1 MAARS
6 LLEEETNK
14 TNRKKAKSV
23 SEMPQQKKSTS
34 SRRTAKSNGRSTN
47 NVSKPKTTT
56 AVKSAGAASKVTENQ
71 NKKKTYSVPQIQTPT
86 LNQNY
91 SPKKNTVDFY
101 DSQIYSQMFT
111 DVPESEGLTGVK
123 KDQMNYIVN
132 KGKEAMQE
140 REQAFNDWYTDDKQ
154 SLLFNDDGSLKD
166 IQSELDLL
174 NQNYKQNLTSLNA
187 QQINDYFSKKRE
199 LEEALPQIQYLQD
212 KYISENLTDKEDIKE
227 FYTLQDAYNDTFGE
241 RALKTTGRVIGS
253 ILNMPFQAFD
263 IAKQFLYEQQGYA
276 DFVDQN
282 RDFYRNAGMSDEEID
297 EKAESFRFNATD
309 DNNWSQKLQKDLDD
323 LGNQIYYGTNGAEQ
337 FALQTLEGVQNFG
350 AHYLMA
356 MATGGSSLATMGLQ
370 SGLDK
375 TYQNLEEG
383 YDINT
388 SLGNGVLTG
397 TLTVLTEKI
406 PLDSFEKLVSSNLGQ
421 FSLAALA
428 SQAISEGTEEG
439 IEYMAEP
446 LIDKLTLGKEI
457 DYDPGELFM
466 SVALGMSSG
475 AVLGGIG
482 NMVPVINT
490 RRQANQLQA
499 DMNTLEQYKN
509 IGNLTTE
516 EEIVLDRT
524 LNIAQQALNNFN
536 SKSVIGDAVKFQSD
550 QVQQMSAREV
560 SENFYKFLQPQVDT
574 ETRLASEQQAVRSV
588 LQNAQSML
596 QQKGINMDVTQY
608 VSLDDNVKQQV
619 DKIQSFANDLGINTV
634 FDTNMDSAGMYY
646 DGTVYINP
654 ESEIAPLTT
663 FVHELTHGTESSRYY
678 APLQELIFSMQNDE
692 DIQYGL
698 DLIKERYNENGID
711 LDDDG
716 TIREYVAIQTQDLL
730 GNEDFVK
737 RLVRY
742 NTSLAS
748 RIYEG
753 IKNIVSKTDTMQD
766 IEYNFLKAFR
776 DNGINASMAPQYAF
790 KMEDGSELELSHE
803 QAVENAAKVLNME
816 PVAEIKENRFAKNPN
831 KNLIQMANEY
841 FDSLGNEVVRPGM
854 GSIVLDEH
862 GIKSL
867 VGHIPRYQ
875 DRYAAIEAIPNVL
888 QNGEV
893 IRVNNNWKNRGK
905 DTAVI
910 CAPISINQQIKYM
923 SAVVEQY
930 QNMTNRYYL
939 HDLVML
945 DQEYK
950 KNPANSLNKTR
961 SLSGEELAEF
971 TYNILNEAAN
981 VNNAQNNAREKDLLA
996 IHNISSDKL
1005 SDSIDLGGLVMPSVA
1020 VTKDS
1025 IPHEGFG
1032 DISVVMDSS
1041 SIDPQRDSRNKVYS
1055 RDAWTP
1061 TFPTVEYK
1069 VDQNVQNRIKD
1080 LYYELSRKYGYE
1092 EARPLYRYVNELEE
1106 VLNREKG
1113 EANLIQNAKNDSRLQ
1128 QLFLLQSG
1136 YGKVEPVM
1144 KETVSTLSD
1153 QEIRESEYML
1163 QHLSDDVLNGYSNL
1177 KIDSPLKRRREY
1189 IKKYGEEIRN
1199 AYKNFLIEAGFDSE
1213 TASSGA
1219 YFKSGN
1225 DLYNIV
1231 NNANYYARNGST
1243 KVSTSVDQEATRN
1256 AVAQTSK
1263 NAGYDQWIEN
1273 LFKGAEEKKGIRNS
1287 LDPYT
1292 RSGNRRS
1299 FEALHDEYNAENVLN
1314 AMLNETQ
1321 TGGVGFGSGLNTMMA
1336 ANAREFG
1343 SLDDII
1349 ASEDNLK
1356 INDLSKDIHNEL
1368 TRQYD
1373 DLRDE
1378 SHDMYAYP
1386 DGNWWDFAEQ
1396 FANATVESARIET
1409 PTPEDVIERF
1419 SQYDFNIDT
1428 EYAEKII
1435 DLIDSTKTLSTDYF
1449 EAKPQRVITPNEWKQ
1464 VYAPN
1469 TIDSDLR
1476 NQLQEM
1482 GIEVIEYD
1490 PEIEG
1495 DRQRKIN
1502 ENASKY
1508 KFSVGL
1514 TPEDL
1519 KATRRYERDKRKVL
1533 NELKKFGVNS
1543 ELIDSDYELL
1553 YNKAISEVMK
1563 DKKIS
1568 NDTLEELR
1576 NETWDRIATVE
1587 ENPIGNIS
1595 AEIRSYMED
1604 QLISMDSLGFSDRRF
1619 DKNRKGGVG
1628 EFGDMESWN
1637 DFRKKHFGTLNFRKN
1652 GGTPIDTIYQE
1663 LMEMYPGVMNSELT
1677 NPYDQLMEITRFV
1690 DDKGEP
1696 EKVHLSKFGLQRE
1709 TFDTFFDEKMSDF
1722 ENDIKVF
1729 ETKLKFAEELEK
1741 EKNIYLSKENLH
1753 NIMEGTVTAAEY
1765 NKFINNKDTFIKVA
1779 KDWVPNYEVI
1789 RDKYKN
1795 ISEDILS
1802 KAVFDEFVYGEL
1814 SADTRELLI
1823 SDILDNMFETV
1834 PGMTPERTA
1843 AKHIADQFVKD
1854 TLNILEADATYKTNK
1869 KYMQSIAKKVN
1880 DLISRYS
1887 GLYNGTYEKT
1897 YKAVEDIMKAEELLK
1912 ASKQMNREVLSDVI
1926 QTLLFVGNDH
1936 RSNWLTLEQNL
1947 DIVANK
1953 NPELREMLRNTLE
1966 IPRYEAQIESVNILN
1981 QYNAVLQKIVN
1992 DLGIREG
1999 SKESKALQ
2007 YMLEGH
2013 REDDSPYDVSMLA
2026 SQFNYKMK
2034 NGKMAHENIQEAANM
2049 LRVAYNNL
2057 FEKIN
2062 SQREAIYGDVEAR
2075 YEQKLAE
2082 MEANVR
2088 TKQHTVDII
2097 QEKLKQNPTPELSA
2111 GYNAAVNNLKKAQN
2125 QLETAQKEKMNHDAT
2140 RRQKLP
2146 YRQNYAHHLPVRK
2159 GFFRTVFDAGRKV
2172 PSKLSGI
2179 SDRSKPKS
2187 GFANFFKKQTG
2198 AAYDPDAVAGFAAYL
2213 QDAARIIAYDPL
2225 IEYYRE
2231 FTSEL
2236 RDTAKD
2242 TEMTG
2247 FIEYMNDYA
2256 NSLASKT
2263 NEFDRGGKKTFNDKM
2278 FAAIKKLN
2286 SKVKANALLGNART
2300 AVAQFLNLPN
2310 GLGVIVDNGGV
2321 KGTEDVLKGTM
2332 NTLTSLFSKNKPS
2345 DSSPF
2350 LQSRFFDID
2359 TGDTRLRAKANDVF
2373 NAMMT
2378 KGDEV
2383 VTKMIWN
2390 MAYEQGIR
2398 TQQEDPIFY
2407 ADDLTRR
2414 AVAGRGTGE
2423 VPLALQ
2429 SEIIGL
2435 IMPFQVETN
2444 NAFRTLT
2451 GMAREK
2457 TGRSASAILTI
2468 LIADWLVN
2476 NITDW
2481 LGIDRNLFDPID
2493 VIWSGIQE
2501 DGEPAEKALN
2511 TSLRMLGEV
2520 VGNMPGGQYLPG
2532 LIGMVDDDAEK
2543 YFGDSDPTR
2552 YGTGNLGLKPLGE
2565 TLMGTIDTLQ
2575 SLASGDTASAIG
2587 SGLDTFSDLAA
2598 NYLMPAAGKQMQRT
2612 IEALQ
2617 VNGMLP
2623 QYANGEVVQEPI
2635 YYNGSGNVGFVND
2648 PESILDSPENVFD
2661 FVKQVLFGKWAGKNA
2676 QEYINSGFNSIS
2688 GEKEKNLF
2696 DTLSETMGAFDAFNE
2711 TKNNSDAYENI
2722 QDSSGDSEDIDVDSS
2737 IISEFDAKQDE
2748 LTGKNN
2754 AKSQFIDS
2762 ITESDYTASQK
2773 NAIYDTY
2780 YGESKLTEFVNDF
2793 ADQQDVDDETRYAL
2807 KTITSNTSG
2816 ITDENG
2822 DSVRNSKALKVRK
2835 QLDELGLY
2843 DDYLNYISENDLDL
2857 SYMGLSKTV
2866 AKMSNAEFESEY
2878 NQMYGENYTAKSD
2891 EELLNEAYASIFG
2904 GSGTGGSS
2912 NKKSSAE
2919 DDYESYATMK
2929 NEIDTILA
2937 KAYGGASSVD
2947 DAYDKINDIIS
2958 KIYSTNSK
2966 NSSSI
2971 KSNYSDLIEEYLED
2985 HPTDAYLFS

>member
-23 SEMPQQKKSTS
+23 SEMPQQKKGTS

-47 NVSKPKTTT
+47 NVSKPKTAT
-56 AVKSAGAASKVTENQ
+56 AVKSAGVASKVTENQ

-101 DSQIYSQMFT
+101 DSQLYSQMFT

-166 IQSELDLL
+166 IQGELDLL
-174 NQNYKQNLTSLNA
+174 NQNYKQNLTSLNS

-241 RALKTTGRVIGS
+241 RALKTTGRVVGS

-297 EKAESFRFNATD
+297 EKAEGFRFNATD

-375 TYQNLEEG
+375 TYQNLGEG

-397 TLTVLTEKI
+397 TLTVLTEKL
-406 PLDSFEKLVSSNLGQ
+406 PLDNFEKLVSSNLGQ

-516 EEIVLDRT
+516 EEIVLNRT

-608 VSLDDNVKQQV
+608 ASLDDNVKQQV

-678 APLQELIFSMQNDE
+678 APLQKLIFSMQNEE

-716 TIREYVAIQTQDLL
+716 AIREYVAIQTQDLL
-730 GNEDFVK
+730 GNEGFVK

-1041 SIDPQRDSRNKVYS
+1041 SIDPQSDSRNKVYS

-1092 EARPLYRYVNELEE
+1092 ETRPLYRYVNELEE

-1273 LFKGAEEKKGIRNS
+1273 LFKGVEEKKGIRNN

-1356 INDLSKDIHNEL
+1356 INELSKDIHNEL

-1409 PTPEDVIERF
+1409 PTPEDVIESF

-1435 DLIDSTKTLSTDYF
+1435 DLIDSTKNLSTDYF

-1476 NQLQEM
+1476 NQLEEM

-1502 ENASKY
+1502 ENASRY

-1519 KATRRYERDKRKVL
+1519 KATRKYERQKRIIINDLVNEAGL
-1533 NELKKFGVNS
+1533 NNNLVDE
-1543 ELIDSDYELL
+1543 DYGLL
-1553 YNKAISEVMK
+1553 FNKAISDIQK
-1563 DKKIS
+1563 TGDIS
-1568 NDTLEELR
+1568 EETLNELND
-1576 NETWDRIATVE
+1576 ETWKRAVDVQQVE
-1587 ENPIGNIS
+1587 EPFDFKEFKQFVRDNPI
-1595 AEIRSYMED
+1595 
-1604 QLISMDSLGFSDRRF
+1604 SMKSLGFTKERF
-1619 DKNRKGGVG
+1619 KNPKRGVSG
-1628 EFGDMESWN
+1628 FASNNDWVEFKNM
-1637 DFRKKHFGTLNFRKN
+1637 HFGKVKFREN
-1652 GGTPIDTIYQE
+1652 GGRSIDSLYNEIKELYPGSVSNDIDT
-1663 LMEMYPGVMNSELT
+1663 
-1677 NPYDQLMEITRFV
+1677 PYEQLMEISRVLDEDHETTKR
-1690 DDKGEP
+1690 
-1696 EKVHLSKFGLQRE
+1696 VHLSNLGLLSRE
-1709 TFDTFFDEKMSDF
+1709 SFDAVFDTEMDKLREDVISTEFFHNFNTTPEA
-1722 ENDIKVF
+1722 I
-1729 ETKLKFAEELEK
+1729 
-1741 EKNIYLSKENLH
+1741 KENVYFTDEEIQKMLDGK
-1753 NIMEGTVTAAEY
+1753 I
-1765 NKFINNKDTFIKVA
+1765 INTDPALKKIEKVQETLTE
-1779 KDWVPNYEVI
+1779 DLESWLPNYEFI
-1789 RDKYKN
+1789 RNKYP
-1795 ISEDILS
+1795 EFS
-1802 KAVFDEFVYGEL
+1802 KGVFNKALFENMIYGETSEKTMNEL
-1814 SADTRELLI
+1814 KSDLMQYFADENVFEDMPVAKNRIDSLI
-1823 SDILDNMFETV
+1823 ND
-1834 PGMTPERTA
+1834 A
-1843 AKHIADQFVKD
+1843 
-1854 TLNILEADATYKTNK
+1854 LNYFSIDAQYKTNK
-1869 KYMQSIAKKVN
+1869 KYMDSIATKVN
-1880 DLISRYS
+1880 NLLKGYS
-1887 GLYNGTYEKT
+1887 GLYNGQVESTFQQVEAQQKADALLEAKRQARANA
-1897 YKAVEDIMKAEELLK
+1897 YKDTVDSLLAK
-1912 ASKQMNREVLSDVI
+1912 GRDKISRFK
-1926 QTLLFVGNDH
+1926 
-1936 RSNWLTLEQNL
+1936 TLEQNL
-1947 DIVANK
+1947 DVVADGDA
-1953 NPELREMLRNTLE
+1953 ELRNDLRETLE
-1966 IPRYEAQIESVNILN
+1966 YRRFNSQNNYVNILKE
-1981 QYNAVLQKIVN
+1981 YNNLISEFVN
-1992 DLGIREG
+1992 AGIRKG
-1999 SKESKALQ
+1999 SKASKALQ
-2007 YMLEGH
+2007 WLREGH
-2013 REDDSPYDVSMLA
+2013 KEDGSKYDLSDLTRE
-2026 SQFNYKMK
+2026 FNYKAK
-2034 NGKMAHENIQEAANM
+2034 NGKMMYQNIYDAEKKLGQ
-2049 LRVAYNNL
+2049 AYDDL
-2057 FEKIN
+2057 FHMIN
-2062 SQREAIYGDVEAR
+2062 SQRNDIYGNIDLHNDIETQQLKSKAM
-2075 YEQKLAE
+2075 QAKNHLDNIKTQ
-2082 MEANVR
+2082 MAN
-2088 TKQHTVDII
+2088 
-2097 QEKLKQNPTPELSA
+2097 NPTIELQASLA
-2111 GYNAAVNNLKKAQN
+2111 KAEKDYRRLSRAYSMRVDENA
-2125 QLETAQKEKMNHDAT
+2125 THDST
-2140 RRQKLP
+2140 RRQKLQ
-2146 YRQNYAHHLPVRK
+2146 YRENYAHHVANR
-2159 GFFRTVFDAGRKV
+2159 GFFSSFKDRISGIREV
-2172 PSKLSGI
+2172 PTKLAGI
-2179 SDRSKPKS
+2179 SDYAEPKS
-2187 GFANFFKKQTG
+2187 GFANFFKKRNEG
-2198 AAYDPDAVAGFAAYL
+2198 SYKADAIAGFEEYI
-2213 QDAARIIAYDPL
+2213 QDAARVIAYDPY
-2225 IEYYRE
+2225 IDY
-2231 FTSEL
+2231 L
-2236 RDTAKD
+2236 RDFADDMRVSAEGDNMSQFVRYITDFTNDIAGKTVD
-2242 TEMTG
+2242 LDRTIRNFVGDKG
-2247 FIEYMNDYA
+2247 FGIVKALND
-2256 NSLASKT
+2256 
-2263 NEFDRGGKKTFNDKM
+2263 R
-2278 FAAIKKLN
+2278 
-2286 SKVKANALLGNART
+2286 VKANAILGNVRT
-2300 AVAQFLNLPN
+2300 AFVQFSNIPN
-2310 GLGVIVDNGGV
+2310 GIGIITEKGGT
-2321 KGTEDVLKGTM
+2321 GAPIDLLKGSA
-2332 NTLTSLFSKNKPS
+2332 NYLGSLISGGKEDKSNL
-2345 DSSPF
+2345 SPF

-2359 TGDTRLRAKANDVF
+2359 NGERGFRATLENVTDF
-2373 NAMMT
+2373 MLT
-2378 KGDEV
+2378 KGDEIG
-2383 VTKMIWN
+2383 TKMIWN
-2390 MAYEQGIR
+2390 AAYQQAIR
-2398 TQQEDPIFY
+2398 KGEEYPIFY

-2414 AVAGRGTGE
+2414 AVAGRGVGE
-2423 VPLALQ
+2423 MPLAFKSKFMNL
-2429 SEIIGL
+2429 L
-2435 IMPFQVETN
+2435 IPFQLETN
-2444 NAFRTLT
+2444 NAFKTMT
-2451 GMAREK
+2451 GMAK
-2457 TGRSASAILTI
+2457 KPKSWAALLTI
-2468 LIADWLVN
+2468 LMADWLFN
-2476 NITDW
+2476 N
-2481 LGIDRNLFDPID
+2481 LYEELFGDRVLYDPID
-2493 VIWSGIQE
+2493 VVSNAIDEYSSDEEQSETEFLKNLATRLG
-2501 DGEPAEKALN
+2501 GETLGAMPFGSYIPTLLGMSEEEAE
-2511 TSLRMLGEV
+2511 EF
-2520 VGNMPGGQYLPG
+2520 
-2532 LIGMVDDDAEK
+2532 
-2543 YFGDSDPTR
+2543 FGDSDPTR
-2552 YGTGNLGLKPLGE
+2552 YGNGNMGLSSALSIG
-2565 TLMGTIDTLQ
+2565 IDVSNGNYTDA
-2575 SLASGDTASAIG
+2575 ASD
-2587 SGLDTFSDLAA
+2587 FAA
-2598 NYLMPAAGKQMQRT
+2598 NFLLPGGGKQIQRT

-2623 QYANGEVVQEPI
+2623 QYVNGELVQEPV
-2635 YYNGSGNVGFVND
+2635 YYTGSGNIGFVND
-2648 PESILDSPENVFD
+2648 PESIDDSPENMFD
-2661 FVKQVLFGKWAGKNA
+2661 FVKQVLFGKWAGENA
-2676 QEYINSGFNSIS
+2676 QNYINSGFDSLS
-2688 GEKEKNLF
+2688 GKNEKNLF
-2696 DTLSETMGAFDAFNE
+2696 DTLSETMSTFDAFNE
-2711 TKNNSDAYENI
+2711 AKNNSDAYENI
-2722 QDSSGDSEDIDVDSS
+2722 QDSSDDSEDSGVDSS

-2807 KTITSNTSG
+2807 KTITGNTSG

-2891 EELLNEAYASIFG
+2891 EELLNEAYDSIFG

-2919 DDYESYATMK
+2919 DDYESYTTMK

-2947 DAYDKINDIIS
+2947 DAYDKINNIIS

-2971 KSNYSDLIEEYLED
+2971 KSAYSDLIEEYLED

>member
-1 MAARS
+1 MAVRR
-6 LLEEETNK
+6 LLEEETK
-14 TNRKKAKSV
+14 TANRKKAKSV

-34 SRRTAKSNGRSTN
+34 SRRTVKTNGRSSN
-47 NVSKPKTTT
+47 NVSKPKSTT
-56 AVKSAGAASKVTENQ
+56 AVKSAGVSSNFVNTD
-71 NKKKTYSVPQIQTPT
+71 
-86 LNQNY
+86 
-91 SPKKNTVDFY
+91 KNTNTKNRTTTPNTSSAINQPTNSLIKGGNLTINSPYFND
-101 DSQIYSQMFT
+101 T
-111 DVPESEGLTGVK
+111 KESEGLTGVK

-140 REQAFNDWYTDDKQ
+140 REDAFNEWYTDDKQ

-166 IQSELDLL
+166 IQGELDLL

-199 LEEALPQIQYLQD
+199 LEEALPQVQYLQD

-241 RALKTTGRVIGS
+241 RALKTTGRVVGS

-297 EKAESFRFNATD
+297 EKAEGFRFNATD
-309 DNNWSQKLQKDLDD
+309 DNNWSKKLQKDLDD

-383 YDINT
+383 YDVNT

-397 TLTVLTEKI
+397 TLTVLTEKL
-406 PLDSFEKLVSSNLGQ
+406 PLDNFEKLVSSNLGQ

-516 EEIVLDRT
+516 EEIILNRT

-560 SENFYKFLQPQVDT
+560 SENFYKFLQPQVDV

-608 VSLDDNVKQQV
+608 VSLDDNIKQQV

-716 TIREYVAIQTQDLL
+716 AIREYVAIQTQDML

-841 FDSLGNEVVRPGM
+841 FDSLGNKVVRPGV
-854 GSIVLDEH
+854 GSIVLDEY
-862 GIKSL
+862 GVKSL
-867 VGHIPRYQ
+867 IGHIPRYQ
-875 DRYAAIEAIPNVL
+875 DRYAAIEAIPEVL
-888 QNGEV
+888 QKGEI
-893 IRVNNNWKNRGK
+893 IRASSNWKNRNK
-905 DTAVI
+905 DTVII
-910 CAPISINQQIKYM
+910 CAPVSINGRTKYM
-923 SAVVEQY
+923 SAVIEQDEN
-930 QNMTNRYYL
+930 QKNKYYL
-939 HDLVML
+939 HDLIIL

-961 SLSGEELAEF
+961 SFSGEELAEF

-981 VNNAQNNAREKDLLA
+981 VNNAREKDLLA

-1041 SIDPQRDSRNKVYS
+1041 SIDPQSDSRNKVYS

-1092 EARPLYRYVNELEE
+1092 ETRPLYRYVNELEE

-1128 QLFLLQSG
+1128 QLYLLQSG
-1136 YGKVEPVM
+1136 HGKVEPVM

-1213 TASSGA
+1213 TARSGA

-1256 AVAQTSK
+1256 AVAQASK

-1273 LFKGAEEKKGIRNS
+1273 LFKDVEEKKGIRNN

-1409 PTPEDVIERF
+1409 PTPEDVIESF
-1419 SQYDFNIDT
+1419 SKYDFNIDT

-1435 DLIDSTKTLSTDYF
+1435 DLIGSTKNLSTDYF
-1449 EAKPQRVITPNEWKQ
+1449 EAKPQRVITPNEWRQ

-1476 NQLQEM
+1476 NQLEEM

-1502 ENASKY
+1502 ENASRY

-1519 KATRRYERDKRKVL
+1519 KTTRKYERQKRIIINDLVNEAGL
-1533 NELKKFGVNS
+1533 NNNLVDE
-1543 ELIDSDYELL
+1543 DYGLL
-1553 YNKAISEVMK
+1553 FNKAISDIQK
-1563 DKKIS
+1563 TGDIS
-1568 NDTLEELR
+1568 EETLNELND
-1576 NETWDRIATVE
+1576 ETWKRAVDIQRFSEPYDVQEFRQYIRN
-1587 ENPIGNIS
+1587 NPI
-1595 AEIRSYMED
+1595 
-1604 QLISMDSLGFSDRRF
+1604 SMKSLGFTDERFTNPKRGVSDF
-1619 DKNRKGGVG
+1619 ASKED
-1628 EFGDMESWN
+1628 WN
-1637 DFRKKHFGTLNFRKN
+1637 DFRRQYFGKIKFRAE
-1652 GGTPIDTIYQE
+1652 GGRSIDSIYNE
-1663 LMEMYPGVMNSELT
+1663 LKELYPGSVSSDADT
-1677 NPYDQLMEITRFV
+1677 PYEQLMEISRV
-1690 DDKGEP
+1690 LDDYYDGSVR
-1696 EKVHLSKFGLQRE
+1696 VHLSEMGLLSRDA
-1709 TFDTFFDEKMSDF
+1709 FDAAF
-1722 ENDIKVF
+1722 ENEMEKLKEDVITGEYFHNFNATPEAVEEDVFFTDDEIQRMLNGKIVNSDPAARKLEKVQEKLTDEMENWLPNYDILRKKYSEFSKGIFNQTLF
-1729 ETKLKFAEELEK
+1729 ETL
-1741 EKNIYLSKENLH
+1741 
-1753 NIMEGTVTAAEY
+1753 
-1765 NKFINNKDTFIKVA
+1765 
-1779 KDWVPNYEVI
+1779 
-1789 RDKYKN
+1789 
-1795 ISEDILS
+1795 
-1802 KAVFDEFVYGEL
+1802 VYGEATEKTM
-1814 SADTRELLI
+1814 ADLKKDLMQYFADENVFEDMPVAKTRIDSLI
-1823 SDILDNMFETV
+1823 NDALEYFSTD
-1834 PGMTPERTA
+1834 
-1843 AKHIADQFVKD
+1843 AK
-1854 TLNILEADATYKTNK
+1854 YKTNK
-1869 KYMQSIAKKVN
+1869 KYMDSIATKVN
-1880 DLISRYS
+1880 KLLKGYNALYEGDIESTYEQVEAQQKADALLEAKRQARKTANKDAIDSILAKGKDKISRF
-1887 GLYNGTYEKT
+1887 K
-1897 YKAVEDIMKAEELLK
+1897 
-1912 ASKQMNREVLSDVI
+1912 
-1926 QTLLFVGNDH
+1926 
-1936 RSNWLTLEQNL
+1936 TLEQNL
-1947 DIVANK
+1947 DVVADGDA
-1953 NPELREMLRNTLE
+1953 ELRNDLRETLEYRKFNAQNNYVNTL
-1966 IPRYEAQIESVNILN
+1966 NK
-1981 QYNAVLQKIVN
+1981 YNSLLKEFV
-1992 DLGIREG
+1992 DLGIRKG
-1999 SKESKALQ
+1999 SNESKALQ
-2007 YMLEGH
+2007 WLREGH
-2013 REDDSPYDVSMLA
+2013 REDGSVYDVGKLA
-2026 SQFNYKMK
+2026 AEFDYTAK
-2034 NGKMAHENIQEAANM
+2034 NGKKMYENIQEAEKK
-2049 LRVAYNNL
+2049 LGEAYDEI
-2057 FEKIN
+2057 FKTIN
-2062 SQREAIYGDVEAR
+2062 SQREDIYGDIDLHNELETQELRSKALQAKNHVE
-2075 YEQKLAE
+2075 
-2082 MEANVR
+2082 NV
-2088 TKQHTVDII
+2088 KQ
-2097 QEKLKQNPTPELSA
+2097 
-2111 GYNAAVNNLKKAQN
+2111 
-2125 QLETAQKEKMNHDAT
+2125 QLEKNPSTELQAVLSRAEADYRRLSRAYNMRVNENADHDST
-2140 RRQKLP
+2140 RRQKLQ
-2146 YRQNYAHHLPVRK
+2146 YRENYAHHVVDN
-2159 GFFRTVFDAGRKV
+2159 GFFKSLKDRISGIREV
-2172 PSKLSGI
+2172 PTKLAGI
-2179 SDRSKPKS
+2179 SDYAEPKS
-2187 GFANFFKKQTG
+2187 GFANFFKKRNEG
-2198 AAYDPDAVAGFAAYL
+2198 NYKADAIAGFEEYI
-2213 QDAARIIAYDPL
+2213 QDAARVIAYDPY
-2225 IEYYRE
+2225 IDY
-2231 FTSEL
+2231 L
-2236 RDTAKD
+2236 RDFADDMRLSAEGDNMSQFVRYITD
-2242 TEMTG
+2242 FT
-2247 FIEYMNDYA
+2247 ND
-2256 NSLASKT
+2256 LAGKT
-2263 NEFDRGGKKTFNDKM
+2263 VDVDRAIRNYFGDRGFAVIKALNDR
-2278 FAAIKKLN
+2278 
-2286 SKVKANALLGNART
+2286 VKANSIVGNVRT
-2300 AVAQFLNLPN
+2300 AIVQISNLPN
-2310 GLGVIVDNGGV
+2310 GIGILVDNGGA
-2321 KGTEDVLKGTM
+2321 GASQDILKGAS
-2332 NTLTSLFSKNKPS
+2332 NYVGSVLSGGKEDKSSL
-2345 DSSPF
+2345 SPF
-2350 LQSRFFDID
+2350 IQSRFFDAE
-2359 TGDTRLRAKANDVF
+2359 TGETGFKATLENMTDF
-2373 NAMMT
+2373 MLT

-2383 VTKMIWN
+2383 ATKMIWN
-2390 MAYEQGIR
+2390 AAY
-2398 TQQEDPIFY
+2398 QQALRKGEEYPIFY

-2423 VPLALQ
+2423 MPLAFRSQFMNL
-2429 SEIIGL
+2429 L
-2435 IMPFQVETN
+2435 IPFQLETN
-2444 NAFRTLT
+2444 NAFKTMT
-2451 GMAREK
+2451 KMAK
-2457 TGRSASAILTI
+2457 NPKSWVALLSVL
-2468 LIADWLVN
+2468 
-2476 NITDW
+2476 ITDW
-2481 LGIDRNLFDPID
+2481 LFNNLTEELFGDRVLYDPID
-2493 VIWSGIQE
+2493 VVSNAIDEYSNNEEQNEVQFLKNLGARLGGETLGAMPFGSYIPTLLGMSE
-2501 DGEPAEKALN
+2501 DEAEEL
-2511 TSLRMLGEV
+2511 
-2520 VGNMPGGQYLPG
+2520 
-2532 LIGMVDDDAEK
+2532 
-2543 YFGDSDPTR
+2543 FGDSDPTR
-2552 YGTGNLGLKPLGE
+2552 YGLGNMGL
-2565 TLMGTIDTLQ
+2565 
-2575 SLASGDTASAIG
+2575 SSVFSIG
-2587 SGLDTFSDLAA
+2587 KDALEGNYLDAASDLAA
-2598 NYLMPAAGKQMQRT
+2598 NFLLPGGGKQIQRT

-2623 QYANGEVVQEPI
+2623 QYVNGELVQEPV
-2635 YYNGSGNVGFVND
+2635 YYTGSGNIGFVND
-2648 PESILDSPENVFD
+2648 PESIDDSPENMFD
-2661 FVKQVLFGKWAGKNA
+2661 FVKQVLFGKWAGENA
-2676 QEYINSGFNSIS
+2676 QNYINSGFDSLS
-2688 GEKEKNLF
+2688 GKNEKNLF
-2696 DTLSETMGAFDAFNE
+2696 DTLSETMSTFDAFNE
-2711 TKNNSDAYENI
+2711 AKNNSDAYENI
-2722 QDSSGDSEDIDVDSS
+2722 QDSSDDSEDSGVDSS

-2780 YGESKLTEFVNDF
+2780 YGDSKLTEFVNDF

-2807 KTITSNTSG
+2807 KTITGNTSG

-2878 NQMYGENYTAKSD
+2878 NQMYDENYTAKSD
-2891 EELLNEAYASIFG
+2891 EELLNEAYVSIFG

-2919 DDYESYATMK
+2919 DDYESYTTMK

-2947 DAYDKINDIIS
+2947 DAYDKINNIIS

-2971 KSNYSDLIEEYLED
+2971 KSNYSDLIEEYLDD